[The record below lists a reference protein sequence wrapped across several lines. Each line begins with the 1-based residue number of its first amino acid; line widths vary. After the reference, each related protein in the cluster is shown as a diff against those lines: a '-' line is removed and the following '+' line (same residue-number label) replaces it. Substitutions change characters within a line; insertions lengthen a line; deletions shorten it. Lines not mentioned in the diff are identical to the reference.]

1 MEEMPTLI
9 ICNGTSIINYNE
21 LQLNAPKIHY
31 DLPATGKR
39 LIQKATGY
47 EHTIVLGVPFW
58 VNGNPTGELPG
69 NLLQSQ

>member
-1 MEEMPTLI
+1 MEETQILT

-31 DLPATGKR
+31 DLPARGKR

-47 EHTIVLGVPFW
+47 DHTIVSGAPLS

-69 NLLQSQ
+69 NLLRS

>member
-31 DLPATGKR
+31 DLPARGKR
-39 LIQKATGY
+39 LVQKALDMT
-47 EHTIVLGVPFW
+47 T
-58 VNGNPTGELPG
+58 
-69 NLLQSQ
+69 LLCPAYHCG